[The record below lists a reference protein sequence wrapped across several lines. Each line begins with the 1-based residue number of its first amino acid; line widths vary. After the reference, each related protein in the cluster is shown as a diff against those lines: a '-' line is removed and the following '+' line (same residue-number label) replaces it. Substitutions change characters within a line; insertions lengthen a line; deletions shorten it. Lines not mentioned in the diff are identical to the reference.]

1 MVSLDKGLQ
10 HLEET
15 GEDLVSI
22 IKSSNAESIA
32 RAVVEKRQQL
42 FDLLINTRK
51 TTSQLLNDM
60 MRTEELVGQKLLDT
74 EARKSEA
81 ARELESLQQE
91 LERYQARKHTME
103 AELQFL
109 QGELE
114 SLQNS
119 EVEIEALQQ
128 EVDEDTT
135 EVIPSAIYLAQLY
148 HKVTKIKWEY
158 GTEPGILKGVH
169 YGDDLATPINIDTTS
184 QSKVAIS
191 SYLWSFVSTEW

>member
-22 IKSSNAESIA
+22 VESSNAESIA

-42 FDLLINTRK
+42 FDLLITTRK

-60 MRTEELVGQKLLDT
+60 IRTEELVGQNLLDT
-74 EARKSEA
+74 EVRKSEA

-91 LERYQARKHTME
+91 LERCRARKHTME

-109 QGELE
+109 QGELK

-119 EVEIEALQQ
+119 EVEIETLQQ

-135 EVIPSAIYLAQLY
+135 EVIPSAMYEDAVIMPLPPSRAFCVCVCVCVFGGGAVFTTL
-148 HKVTKIKWEY
+148 WE
-158 GTEPGILKGVH
+158 
-169 YGDDLATPINIDTTS
+169 TTLLFFS
-184 QSKVAIS
+184 
-191 SYLWSFVSTEW
+191 LWGLLRSPQYKPQF

>member
-135 EVIPSAIYLAQLY
+135 EVIPSAMYEDAIPGSAVPQGDQD
-148 HKVTKIKWEY
+148 KV
-158 GTEPGILKGVH
+158 GVWH
-169 YGDDLATPINIDTTS
+169 
-184 QSKVAIS
+184 
-191 SYLWSFVSTEW
+191 